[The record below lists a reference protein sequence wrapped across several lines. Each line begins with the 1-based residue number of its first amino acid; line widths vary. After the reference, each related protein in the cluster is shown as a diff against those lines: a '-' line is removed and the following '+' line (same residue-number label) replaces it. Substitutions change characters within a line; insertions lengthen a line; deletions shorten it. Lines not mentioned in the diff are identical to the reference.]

1 MSNAL
6 LRPSPAPTW
15 ESLGFAGDV
24 RGHLA
29 TWFGLHPLTSKTVYV
44 TYDRLDG
51 ATTSRPRCPELE
63 AVARIATL
71 VHDEGTRLR
80 VHQRPED
87 IEIVECELRLRRA
100 LEDNPAD
107 ELACIGLAANLAEQK
122 RRRLLGPIAAMQ
134 REGGAVAKQ
143 VNDDLFGFSEGGC

>member
-6 LRPSPAPTW
+6 LRTTTAVSW

-24 RGHLA
+24 RGHIA

-44 TYDRLDG
+44 TYDRFDG

-63 AVARIATL
+63 AVVRFATL

-80 VHQRPED
+80 VSQRPDD
-87 IEIVECELRLRRA
+87 ILLVECELRLRRLVGA
-100 LEDNPAD
+100 NPAD
-107 ELACIGLAANLAEQK
+107 EMAVVGLAANLVEQK
-122 RRRLLGPIAAMQ
+122 RRRLLGQIAAMQ
-134 REGGAVAKQ
+134 RTGGDVRRQCAE
-143 VNDDLFGFSEGGC
+143 DLFGDGC

>member
-63 AVARIATL
+63 AVARFATL
-71 VHDEGTRLR
+71 VLDEIKALR
-80 VHQRPED
+80 GRFPTD
-87 IEIVECELRLRRA
+87 DALIEEEFAWRDFLLAHPDAEVARVKLTAIVEET
-100 LEDNPAD
+100 
-107 ELACIGLAANLAEQK
+107 
-122 RRRLLGPIAAMQ
+122 RRRNRLGPAIAEAQ
-134 REGGAVAKQ
+134 RIGGEVTKQ
-143 VNDDLFGFSEGGC
+143 CNQDLFGFSEGGC